1 MRPGPSISLTVC
13 PMTIDSRKK
22 MIAQSPLEVV
32 GLLDQAFNSGDIEA
46 ILGFYEDGATVVLE
60 PGRLARGKAELR
72 EAFEWML
79 ANIKGTAKQ
88 EKTRVI

>member
-1 MRPGPSISLTVC
+1 
-13 PMTIDSRKK
+13 MTIDSRKK